1 MNTQEQIQF
10 CKHYIYLWD
19 VLTQNTS
26 NEESPEVKSLN
37 RLWELFSM
45 EQELPNK
52 ATEALSMLLER
63 EESIDLIGVLPD
75 HPRTIVGDGKLPN
88 RWFVTISPNYYV
100 QNPDDNTCWDIE
112 EFPSATEADTVTYG
126 PFSSLEEAQTLYE
139 NTDLDAG
146 LLIGSVMIEDR
157 LQGIVKDK
165 NLYKVVKTTIE
176 YLDYNP

>member
-1 MNTQEQIQF
+1 MNTEQQIQF

-19 VLTQNTS
+19 VLMQDS
-26 NEESPEVKSLN
+26 NSEKDHAVQSLN

-45 EQELPNK
+45 EQELPAK

-88 RWFVTISPNYYV
+88 RWFVTITPNYYV
-100 QNPDDNTCWDIE
+100 QNPEDPTCWDIE
-112 EFPSATEADTVTYG
+112 EFEKATEADTVTYG
-126 PFSSLEEAQTLYE
+126 PFSSFEEALVLYD
-139 NTDLDAG
+139 NTDLDAD

-157 LQGIVKDK
+157 LEGIVKDK
-165 NLYKVVKTTIE
+165 NLYKVVKTTTE